1 MKKKLPILIVVLIAA
16 AAAWYFLGRK
26 EGDSGSGL
34 SLHGNVDIR
43 DAHLGFRVGGRL
55 VQMMVDEG
63 DAVEAGQVL
72 ARLDAEPYER
82 SVLDADARVAAAR
95 ARLALLEAG
104 FREEEIAQGRAQV
117 EAKRVV
123 LANAERRLKR
133 ETEMKGT
140 GASPVKLY
148 DDALD
153 QRDNAVAQLH
163 LAQAALDLLEAGY
176 RVEEVAQARAEVVAG
191 EAALGLAVL
200 QVEDTVLRAPSAGII
215 LTRAVEPGTIL
226 GPGTTA
232 YSLSLIRPVWIRAY
246 AGEPDLG
253 HLRPGQPVEVFT
265 DTFPDQPYAGQ
276 IGFISPTAEFTPKTV
291 ETRELRT
298 SLVYRFRVV
307 VEDPDDGLR
316 QGMPVTVRIDEADL
330 NRRD

>member
-16 AAAWYFLGRK
+16 GAAWYFLGRK
-26 EGDSGSGL
+26 ESDPGSGL

-55 VQMMVDEG
+55 TEMLVNEG
-63 DAVEAGQVL
+63 DAVQTGQIL

-82 SVLDADARVAAAR
+82 KVLDAQARVEAR
-95 ARLALLEAG
+95 QARLSMLEAG
-104 FREEEIAQGRAQV
+104 FRVEEIAQGRAQV
-117 EAKRVV
+117 EAHRVA

-153 QRDNAVAQLH
+153 LRDNAMAQLH
-163 LAQAALDLLEAGY
+163 LAEAALALLEAGY
-176 RVEEVAQARAEVVAG
+176 RTEEIAQARADLAAG

-200 QVEDTVLRAPSAGII
+200 QVEDTVLRAPSDGVI

-232 YSLSLIRPVWIRAY
+232 YSLSLTRPVWIRAY
-246 AGEPDLG
+246 VGEPYLG
-253 HLRPGQPVEVFT
+253 FLRPGQPVEVT
-265 DTFPDQPYAGQ
+265 SDTFPDRPYAGQ

-298 SLVYRFRVV
+298 GLVYRFRVV
-307 VEDPDDGLR
+307 VEHPDDGLR
-316 QGMPVTVRIDEADL
+316 QGMPVTVRIDASDL